1 MSDKIGNVKQNFMTA
16 DPIGQRREIIERIND
31 ADSDFSLEKR
41 TDMTLATNTSKLMH
55 FPLTGTRDFESKGA
69 GTYRSLR
76 SEFFSVMISQMILLD
91 LMYNYVDQGDSGLTL
106 KDGYGPMSVED
117 LGSVTKT
124 NHFPQIRILDRS
136 LVVSTKRTRY

>member
-1 MSDKIGNVKQNFMTA
+1 MSDKIGNVKQIFMTA

-41 TDMTLATNTSKLMH
+41 TDMTLATNTSKLMQ

-76 SEFFSVMISQMILLD
+76 TEFFHCDDIADD
-91 LMYNYVDQGDSGLTL
+91 LS
-106 KDGYGPMSVED
+106 
-117 LGSVTKT
+117 
-124 NHFPQIRILDRS
+124 
-136 LVVSTKRTRY
+136 